1 MVYTVEINGK
11 VYTVFSLRDMM
22 ELIDECIGN
31 EFRTILEE
39 MLSETY
45 AKESEWA
52 VIEEEHRKEL
62 DEFREHYH
70 KVISEIHEE
79 SKQLSDLIRAQ
90 RLDRSA
96 ISNCAGRIGTIT
108 WRAF

>member
-62 DEFREHYH
+62 DGIREYYH
-70 KVISEIHEE
+70 NVITEIHEE

-90 RLDRSA
+90 RLDRRA
-96 ISNCAGRIGTIT
+96 ISSCAGRIGTIT
-108 WRAF
+108 WREL